1 MGRKLLRVRPPS
13 GANMANPTTDKDLHE
28 MQRDRDLASIKNA
41 IEEPHGLSV
50 EVLLWAFYACQA
62 NPTQTVAQCIQD
74 GFDEWV
80 K

>member
-1 MGRKLLRVRPPS
+1 
-13 GANMANPTTDKDLHE
+13 MADPTTDKDLHD

-41 IEEPHGLSV
+41 ITEPHGLSV
-50 EVLLWAFYACQA
+50 EVLLWAFYHCQSH
-62 NPTQTVAQCIQD
+62 PTDSVATCIQA

>member
-13 GANMANPTTDKDLHE
+13 GANMADPTTDKDLHE
-28 MQRDRDLASIKNA
+28 MQRDRDLASLKNA
-41 IEEPHGLSV
+41 VTEPHGLSV
-50 EVLLWAFYACQA
+50 EVLWSAFQYAQSH
-62 NPTQTVAQCIQD
+62 PTCSISEAIQD